1 MDPENGA
8 LSLDSAVELLRIPE
22 GEQAQPE
29 EQTATEQPEEPAD
42 QTETTEAEAPLEEE
56 QATEEANEVVEEPAT
71 PAVEPPAFYTK
82 AEKEAFA
89 SLPPEQQ
96 QSIARLAREGERHTA
111 KISQEIAAE
120 RKAIADAKA
129 AIEQER
135 AQYQQAL
142 LSNFPQAPDP
152 RLIDSDPVEYLRQDA
167 MYKQAVQQWQAVEHQ
182 RQQEMAEQQAQEQAQ
197 REEHIRTQSARL
209 KELIPEIGDPVEGPK
224 LANALMKFG
233 NEVGFDNE
241 ALSNADAEELVILH
255 DAMKWRA
262 AQASAKAA
270 KAKPV
275 PKVAAPGVGLTKA
288 ELTADQR
295 KSALARLERSGSIED
310 AVALLRN

>member
-1 MDPENGA
+1 MDADNGA

-22 GEQAQPE
+22 TEQAQPE
-29 EQTATEQPEEPAD
+29 EQTADIEQPEEPAD
-42 QTETTEAEAPLEEE
+42 QTETTETEAEE
-56 QATEEANEVVEEPAT
+56 QVTEEADVEEQEPAT

-142 LSNFPQAPDP
+142 LANFPQAPDP

-167 MYKQAVQQWQAVEHQ
+167 MYKQAVQQWQAAEHQ
-182 RQQEMAEQQAQEQAQ
+182 RQQEVAEQQAQEQAQ
-197 REEHIRTQSARL
+197 REEHIRTQSERL
-209 KELIPEIGDPVEGPK
+209 KELLPEIGDPVEGPK
-224 LANALMKFG
+224 LATALMKFG

-275 PKVAAPGVGLTKA
+275 PKVAAPGVGRTKA
-288 ELTADQR
+288 EMTADQR
-295 KSALARLERSGSIED
+295 KSALARLERTGTIED

>member
-1 MDPENGA
+1 MDADNGA

-29 EQTATEQPEEPAD
+29 EQTAIEQPEEPAD
-42 QTETTEAEAPLEEE
+42 QTETTEAEAPEPE
-56 QATEEANEVVEEPAT
+56 QATEEADVEEQEPAT

-209 KELIPEIGDPVEGPK
+209 KELLPEIGDPVEGPK

-275 PKVAAPGVGLTKA
+275 PKVAAPGVGRTKA
-288 ELTADQR
+288 EMSADQR
-295 KSALARLERSGSIED
+295 KSALARLERTGSIDD

>member
-1 MDPENGA
+1 MDADNGA

-29 EQTATEQPEEPAD
+29 EQTADIEQPEPAD
-42 QTETTEAEAPLEEE
+42 QTETTETEAPEEE
-56 QATEEANEVVEEPAT
+56 QATEEANEEVEEPEV

-89 SLPPEQQ
+89 GLPPEQQ

-120 RKAIADAKA
+120 RKALADAKA

-182 RQQEMAEQQAQEQAQ
+182 RQQEAAEQQAQEQAQ
-197 REEHIRTQSARL
+197 REEHVRTQAERL
-209 KELIPEIGDPVEGPK
+209 KELLPEIGDPVEGPK

-255 DAMKWRA
+255 DAMKWRH

-275 PKVAAPGVGLTKA
+275 PKVAAPGVGRSKA
-288 ELTADQR
+288 EMSADQR
-295 KSALARLERSGSIED
+295 KSALARLERSGSIDD

>member
-1 MDPENGA
+1 MDAENGA

-29 EQTATEQPEEPAD
+29 EQTAIEQPEEPAD
-42 QTETTEAEAPLEEE
+42 QTETTEAEAPLEE
-56 QATEEANEVVEEPAT
+56 QATEEADVEEQEPAT

-82 AEKEAFA
+82 AEKEEFA

-96 QSIARLAREGERHTA
+96 QSVARLAREGERHTA
-111 KISQEIAAE
+111 KIQREIAEE
-120 RKAIADAKA
+120 RQKVADAQA

-135 AQYQQAL
+135 ARYQEAL
-142 LSNFPQAPDP
+142 LANFPPPPDIS
-152 RLIDSDPVEYLRQDA
+152 LIDRDPVEYMRQDA
-167 MYKQAVQQWQAVEHQ
+167 IYRRAIDDYRIAEHQ
-182 RQQEMAEQQAQEQAQ
+182 RQEAEAKQQAEEQAQ
-197 REEHIRTQSARL
+197 AEEHTRTQSARL
-209 KELIPEIGDPVEGPK
+209 MELLPDMRDPVEGPK
-224 LANALMKFG
+224 LAKALYEFG
-233 NEVGFDNE
+233 LESGFDQE
-241 ALSNADAEELVILH
+241 AFRKADAEELVILH

-275 PKVAAPGVGLTKA
+275 PKVAAPGVGRTKA
-288 ELTADQR
+288 EMSADQR
-295 KSALARLERSGSIED
+295 KSALARLERSGSIDD

>member
-1 MDPENGA
+1 MDADNGA

-29 EQTATEQPEEPAD
+29 EQTADIEQPEEPAD
-42 QTETTEAEAPLEEE
+42 QTETTETEAEE
-56 QATEEANEVVEEPAT
+56 QVTEEADVEEQEPAT

-142 LSNFPQAPDP
+142 LANFPQAPDP

-167 MYKQAVQQWQAVEHQ
+167 MYKQAVQQWQVAEHQ
-182 RQQEMAEQQAQEQAQ
+182 RQQEVAEQQAQEQAQ
-197 REEHIRTQSARL
+197 REEHIRTQAERL
-209 KELIPEIGDPVEGPK
+209 KELLPEIGDPVEGPK
-224 LANALMKFG
+224 LATALMKFG

-275 PKVAAPGVGLTKA
+275 PKVAAPGVGRTKA
-288 ELTADQR
+288 EMTADQR
-295 KSALARLERSGSIED
+295 KSALARLERTGTIED

>member
-1 MDPENGA
+1 MDADNGA

-22 GEQAQPE
+22 TEQAQPE
-29 EQTATEQPEEPAD
+29 EQTADIEQPEEPAD
-42 QTETTEAEAPLEEE
+42 QTETTETEAEE
-56 QATEEANEVVEEPAT
+56 QVTEEADVEEQEPAT

-89 SLPPEQQ
+89 TLPPEQQ

-142 LSNFPQAPDP
+142 LANFPQAPDP

-167 MYKQAVQQWQAVEHQ
+167 MYKQAVQQWQVAEHQ
-182 RQQEMAEQQAQEQAQ
+182 RQQEVAEQQAQEQAQ
-197 REEHIRTQSARL
+197 REEHIRTQAERL
-209 KELIPEIGDPVEGPK
+209 KELLPEIGDPVEGPK
-224 LANALMKFG
+224 LATALMKFG

-275 PKVAAPGVGLTKA
+275 PKVAAPGVGRTKA
-288 ELTADQR
+288 EMTADQR
-295 KSALARLERSGSIED
+295 KSALARLERTGTIED

>member
-1 MDPENGA
+1 MDADNGA

-29 EQTATEQPEEPAD
+29 EQTADIEQPEEPAD
-42 QTETTEAEAPLEEE
+42 QTETTETEAEE
-56 QATEEANEVVEEPAT
+56 QVTEEADVEEQEPAT

-142 LSNFPQAPDP
+142 LANFPQAPDP

-167 MYKQAVQQWQAVEHQ
+167 MYKQAVQQWQAAEHQ
-182 RQQEMAEQQAQEQAQ
+182 RQQEVAEQQAQEQAQ
-197 REEHIRTQSARL
+197 REEHIRTQAERL
-209 KELIPEIGDPVEGPK
+209 KELLPEIGDPVEGPK
-224 LANALMKFG
+224 LATALMKFG

-275 PKVAAPGVGLTKA
+275 PKVAAPGVGRTKA
-288 ELTADQR
+288 EMTADQR
-295 KSALARLERSGSIED
+295 KSALARLERTGTIED